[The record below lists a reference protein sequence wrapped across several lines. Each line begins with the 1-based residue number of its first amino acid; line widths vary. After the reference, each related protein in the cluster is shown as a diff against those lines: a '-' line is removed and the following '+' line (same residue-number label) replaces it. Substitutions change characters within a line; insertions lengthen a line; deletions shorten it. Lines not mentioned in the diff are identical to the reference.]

1 MEQFKNQVNDSTNLI
16 ELKNNVMATKE
27 LLTQTTAQLKSET
40 ESLKELNERVSNN
53 QFNLIKVLKE
63 TTMVVPTNK
72 RHLIREIES
81 WDNIDP
87 IATIISKNTEDVRA
101 ATTECKRE
109 YVNTT
114 KELEDCRQDI
124 ETLKVNLKAT
134 ETDIREH
141 ERECVLLE
149 NKQTQIIE
157 EQKRLEYKK
166 ESIDKTELENILTY
180 GSNLKKNWMILE
192 FELIL
197 YMRSLLLIQY
207 TSLNTYYFS
216 RKILELRLNYIKDK
230 TLEKN
235 NHLMMLYKNF
245 YEKSAASIS
254 LLRSKVSD
262 SSKELDDVMVSLGV
276 DLTTFLPSGN

>member
-1 MEQFKNQVNDSTNLI
+1 MEQFKNQVNDSTNLT

-180 GSNLKKNWMILE
+180 GSNLKK
-192 FELIL
+192 ELDDLRVRI
-197 YMRSLLLIQY
+197 
-207 TSLNTYYFS
+207 NTLHEN